1 MPQRH
6 ARRRRITRRRSLSG
20 RTGNAPP
27 PRLAKVQATQ
37 LAIAHGL
44 EKDEHAVQTT
54 IKRLSNALGLD

>member
-6 ARRRRITRRRSLSG
+6 TRRRRITGRRSLSG

-27 PRLAKVQATQ
+27 PRLAKVQATR

-44 EKDEHAVQTT
+44 EKDEHAMRTA
-54 IKRLSNALGLD
+54 IKRLSSALGLD